1 MHMTYLLPGVVIA
14 ALVLVVK
21 TSASWAEHPAGSPDW
36 RIEAGWLVR
45 DDTARPGEGFAAN
58 LHIADHG
65 PLLTG
70 AEPPRIEMRQPAY
83 GGFETLYTTGRG
95 ILIDRCIPFPELGQR
110 AWRRSLHYTNTS
122 GETQDILSA
131 EMHIA
136 PVFSQDGGAWNTAH
150 FRMAD
155 TPSGRSLCF
164 SYWSDADPYTVK
176 DDGVDIASQ
185 WRLAPGAEAA
195 IGQMSV
201 WLGRPG
207 PEGFP
212 VEAGRW
218 FRAHGFAE
226 PLEYP
231 DWLTRGILYEA
242 SAAGH
247 VDSRF
252 SDAGGFDAFRTQ
264 VDYLAGLGVNVLWLN
279 AVHAHKRP
287 PNPTDGAWNHYDPL
301 DFDVVDPI
309 LGGPAALARLA
320 DALEDAGIHL
330 LGETVPHGG
339 HSTQAAALEAWWTRD
354 RDGRPRHPWGGYG
367 LDNASPE
374 WQAVIGGHM
383 AMLAR
388 EFGIEGARIDVA
400 DGQGANW
407 GSPRTPHASYSTVG
421 GGLEMMRAIR
431 DGIAQGPASRPVLIP
446 ESPFRREY
454 FGVTGAHVVGYGFEF
469 VNFIR
474 DHTDLAL
481 DAPARMAARL
491 HAFFGAEQGAMPPG
505 ALVIRTLNNHDTV
518 VERGRVQNRFGA
530 GLARALYGVC
540 LAAPGLPM
548 MYQEEE
554 TGSFE
559 ALRAM
564 NWTRRLL
571 PELGAG
577 EAEFLP
583 PGYFAPEVFAV
594 MRRDARRKTLILV
607 NLSGKPVAGRAVMP
621 GGVPDE
627 TTVYDA
633 AAVVAPGDGTGAPRT
648 AHVRDRAVDWVLK
661 PYETAFLRIGAP
673 PEERAPA
680 LRFTPPAANASHPP
694 ETPGWQAR
702 REGLTLR
709 CGAVEAI
716 LSVPGVAW
724 EIQNDGAGGTRL
736 TSSAGAIECREGPG
750 GVAVTCEIGA
760 EAACTPLTLQATNA
774 RGWKVSGE
782 SAVLADWFVP
792 RRHPFP
798 EDAGYVWRRSD
809 VWGYLPHTL
818 YDGVLPVGRL
828 WQSLLEPLHAG
839 APAVAF
845 LQETGRGLA
854 LRHIQTS
861 AMNVVLHDGSGADD
875 GTAALPALQFFA
887 VDTSLHPQ
895 VQHLGSRQPWRLAG
909 LQPVEPRP
917 LRVTFTLAPLGD
929 AAGDFAAERAPLSAR
944 GPVLEREGPEFVN
957 SFAAVFMPEPAAL
970 TWRNLAAVP
979 GVYRVQF
986 ELRHS
991 ERGPDD
997 RELTDAYALEIDGTP
1012 VALDWVT
1019 LNTAATGNAWFGY
1032 AQTPPLDLA
1041 GGPHTIRIR
1050 TSRAWC
1056 AVRNGFRLLASP
1068 AA

>member
-1 MHMTYLLPGVVIA
+1 MHMTYLLPGVLIA
-14 ALVLVVK
+14 ALWLGR
-21 TSASWAEHPAGSPDW
+21 PAAAQERPASPDW
-36 RIEAGWLVR
+36 GIEAGWLVR

-58 LHIADHG
+58 LRIADHG
-65 PLLTG
+65 PLLTD
-70 AEPPRIEMRQPAY
+70 AEPPRIESRQSAY

-95 ILIDRCIPFPELGQR
+95 VLIDRCVPFPELGQR

-131 EMHIA
+131 EMHIS
-136 PVFSQDGGAWNTAH
+136 PVFSQDRGAWNTTH
-150 FRMAD
+150 FRMAN
-155 TPSGRSLCF
+155 TPSGQSLCF
-164 SYWSDADPYTVK
+164 SYWSDADPYTVG
-176 DDGVDIASQ
+176 DGGVEIASQ
-185 WRLAPGAEAA
+185 WRLAPGAEAT
-195 IGQMSV
+195 IGQMSI

-207 PEGFP
+207 PAGFP
-212 VEAGRW
+212 VEARRW
-218 FRAHGFAE
+218 FRAHGFAH

-252 SDAGGFDAFRTQ
+252 SDVGGFDAFSKQ
-264 VDYLAGLGVNVLWLN
+264 VDYLADLGVNVLWLN

-301 DFDVVDPI
+301 DFDVVDPV
-309 LGGPAALARLA
+309 LGGPDALARLA
-320 DALEDAGIHL
+320 DTLEDAGIHVL
-330 LGETVPHGG
+330 CEAVPHGG
-339 HSTQAAALEAWWTRD
+339 HSTQAAALEGWWTRD
-354 RDGRPRHPWGGYG
+354 RDGRPRRPWGGYG

-383 AMLAR
+383 ALLAR

-400 DGQGANW
+400 DGQGPNW

-446 ESPFRREY
+446 ESPLRREY
-454 FGVTGAHVVGYGFEF
+454 FGVANAHVVGYGFEF
-469 VNFIR
+469 VDFIR
-474 DHTDLAL
+474 DHTGLAL

-491 HAFFGAEQGAMPPG
+491 HAFFEAEQGTMPPG
-505 ALVIRTLNNHDTV
+505 ALLIRTLNNHDTV
-518 VERGRVQNRFGA
+518 VGGGRVQNRFGA

-540 LAAPGLPM
+540 LAVPGLPM
-548 MYQEEE
+548 LYQEEE

-577 EAEFLP
+577 EAEFLS

-594 MRRDARRKTLILV
+594 MRRDAQRQTLVLV
-607 NLSGKPVAGRAVMP
+607 NLSGRAVSGRAVMP
-621 GGVPDE
+621 DSVPDE

-633 AAVVAPGDGTGAPRT
+633 AAVVAPGAGQGVPRA
-648 AHVRDRAVDWVLK
+648 AHVRDRAVDWTLK

-673 PEERAPA
+673 PEASV
-680 LRFTPPAANASHPP
+680 PPARFASPAARESHDP
-694 ETPGWQAR
+694 ERLVWQAG
-702 REGLTLR
+702 REGLALR
-709 CGAVEAI
+709 CGAIEAT
-716 LSVPGVAW
+716 LTVPGMAW
-724 EIQNDGAGGTRL
+724 ESSNDGARVTRL
-736 TSSAGAIECREGPG
+736 ASPAGVIECREEPG
-750 GVAVTCEIGA
+750 GIAVSCEAGTEYA
-760 EAACTPLTLQATNA
+760 HTPLTLRITNA

-792 RRHPFP
+792 RHRPFP
-798 EDAGYVWRRSD
+798 EEAGYVWRPSD
-809 VWGYLPHTL
+809 VWGYLPHRL
-818 YDGVLPVGRL
+818 YNGVLPAGRL
-828 WQSLLEPLHAG
+828 WQSLLEPLHTE
-839 APAVAF
+839 APSVAF
-845 LQETGRGLA
+845 FSGDGRGLA
-854 LRHIQTS
+854 LRQIQTT

-875 GTAALPALQFFA
+875 AGAAPPALQFFA
-887 VDTSLHPQ
+887 VDSSLHPE
-895 VQHLGSRQPWRLAG
+895 VQHLGCRQPWVLSG

-917 LRVTFTLAPLGD
+917 LRVTFTLTPLGD
-929 AAGDFAAERAPLSAR
+929 AAGEFAAERAARSAR
-944 GPVLEREGPEFVN
+944 GPVLERDGPEFVDA
-957 SFAAVFMPEPAAL
+957 FGAVFMPEPAAL

-997 RELTDAYALEIDGTP
+997 RELTDAYALEFDGTP
-1012 VALDWVT
+1012 VALYWIK
-1019 LNTAATGNAWFGY
+1019 LNTASTGNAWFGH
-1032 AQTPPLDLA
+1032 AQTPPLDLS
-1041 GGPHTIRIR
+1041 GGPHTLRIH
-1050 TSRAWC
+1050 TSRSWC

-1068 AA
+1068 AE